1 MPPHPLPRVTRGPFL
16 PLRRCLTM
24 LLLASLLV
32 PHLVGAQT
40 NSSIEAVYDARNSM
54 ASSSV
59 RWPAFLTADQDVDY
73 DGGAIVQEHEAGLSI
88 DEWILLLDVDWNTGH
103 LGGTMTGS
111 ASHGDPISQLYT
123 SCWASHA
130 GECAGSATFTGTV
143 VEGHVEPRGGDGQ
156 WRICFVVEGSIDL
169 AYQMSHFV
177 RPWQQGLA
185 DDGTS
190 QEPNER
196 VELARQA
203 AGSFRQLFTGT
214 LYQPDGDRYTTP
226 YLLLMNKELA
236 ASTAGEDDTGPSF
249 GGNGGIFT
257 LTRGD
262 VPSAPPSP
270 SPATGICEAVAASGS
285 MDAFPAD
292 AAQTSE
298 DTEEP
303 REALSASIAI
313 YPEPPIPD
321 KAVTFSPEVQGSG
334 TGEGLRYS
342 WHLDGEP
349 LGTEQVAQWTATP
362 GEHVVTLQIQ
372 SADAP
377 ERTATASLG
386 FVVAPP
392 PPLGDADTA
401 TDASFAMG
409 SLTCADGLT
418 SDDILTCSASWS
430 RDEDTGLGALL
441 VQWYVDGAPASQEN
455 SVGQSATFSLAQPA
469 PGEHSIQVL
478 VTDPSSDAQ
487 AARTT
492 TVQVI
497 PGHNAQIPV
506 SARAAAAV
514 GSAGTVAGWLW
525 LEWRR
530 ARQAA
535 AMAAEATRTQ
545 EAADAALAVDR
556 QAWYDAQMQQNATER
571 ERRHERE
578 AAAALHDA
586 ESDYQQA
593 ASLSHQLAREAADL
607 TRQLQ
612 KLHADYDY
620 TRYTAVS
627 DGIID
632 IVDLTIDVGLSAAG
646 KAPGWLSKP
655 AGAGAKDWAKGLA
668 KGAARQKLGELVD
681 GRSSDYRP
689 LDEVLSAAGL
699 PPDYARAPAD
709 TAAKRSWDRIGYD
722 LAPRGALKQA
732 YARRLQRMPS
742 GPIQR
747 LGDAVG
753 PVESVVTGVHDATSK
768 AEEAARLRQRI
779 VVVDQQLRR
788 RNRLFADSLTELAEK
803 RSAME
808 RARDATRTPKGASS

>member
-1 MPPHPLPRVTRGPFL
+1 MPPHPLPRVRRGPLSRFRWCL
-16 PLRRCLTM
+16 PM
-24 LLLASLLV
+24 LLLASLV
-32 PHLVGAQT
+32 PLRTALAENDG
-40 NSSIEAVYDARNSM
+40 SIEAIYDPRNSM
-54 ASSSV
+54 ASSSI
-59 RWPAFLTADQDVDY
+59 RWPAFLTVDQAVDY

-88 DEWILLLDVDWNTGH
+88 DEWILLLDVDWNTGQVS
-103 LGGTMTGS
+103 GSITGS
-111 ASHGDPISQLYT
+111 ASLGDAVSQLYE

-130 GECAGSATFTGTV
+130 GECAGSATFTGTI
-143 VEGHVEPRGGDGQ
+143 VEGHVEPRGDDGQ

-185 DDGTS
+185 DDGSS

-196 VELARQA
+196 VELVRQA
-203 AGSFRQLFTGT
+203 TGSFRQLFTGT

-236 ASTAGEDDTGPSF
+236 APTAAGEETGPAF
-249 GGNGGIFT
+249 GGNGGIFAV
-257 LTRGD
+257 TRGT
-262 VPSAPPSP
+262 VPSEPPSP
-270 SPATGICEAVAASGS
+270 SPATGGCAAVEASGS
-285 MDAFPAD
+285 LEAFPGGAAKPPDDAD
-292 AAQTSE
+292 
-298 DTEEP
+298 EP
-303 REALSASIAI
+303 REDLTVSIAI
-313 YPEPPIPD
+313 YPDPPVLD
-321 KAVTFSPEVQGSG
+321 KVVTFSPEVQGNDAS
-334 TGEGLRYS
+334 EGLRYA
-342 WHLDGEP
+342 WHLDGEA
-349 LGTEQVAQWTATP
+349 LGTEQAAQWTATP

-377 ERTATASLG
+377 ERTAAASLG
-386 FVVAPP
+386 FVVAAPP
-392 PPLGDADTA
+392 PISDADTA
-401 TDASFAMG
+401 VGASFAMG
-409 SLTCADGLT
+409 SLTCTDGVT
-418 SDDILTCSASWS
+418 SDDTLTCSASWS
-430 RDEDTGLGALL
+430 RDEESGLGALL

-469 PGEHSIQVL
+469 PGEHSVQVL
-478 VTDPSSDAQ
+478 VTDPASDAQ

-492 TVQVI
+492 TVQVA

-506 SARAAAAV
+506 STRAAAAV

-530 ARQAA
+530 ARRAA
-535 AMAAEATRTQ
+535 AMAAHAARTQ
-545 EAADAALAVDR
+545 ETTDAALAKDR
-556 QAWYDAQMQQNATER
+556 QAWYDAQMQQNDVER
-571 ERRHERE
+571 ERRHQRE
-578 AAAALHDA
+578 VAAALQDA

-593 ASLSHQLAREAADL
+593 ASHSHQLAREAADL

-612 KLHADYDY
+612 KLRADYDY

-646 KAPGWLSKP
+646 KAPGWLGNP
-655 AGAGAKDWAKGLA
+655 AGAGTKDWAKGLA

-681 GRSSDYRP
+681 GRPSDYRP

-699 PPDYARAPAD
+699 PPDYARAPSD
-709 TAAKRSWDRIGYD
+709 TVANRSWDRIGYD

-732 YARRLQRMPS
+732 YARRLQRVSS
-742 GPIQR
+742 GPIQQI
-747 LGDAVG
+747 GDAVG

-768 AEEAARLRQRI
+768 AEKAARLRQRI

-788 RNRLFADSLTELAEK
+788 RNRLFADSLAELAEK

-808 RARDATRTPKGASS
+808 RARDATRTRKGASL